1 MVSLAKITEKLN
13 TLLNEKASGYSYK
26 IYSDAELHHEPVR
39 NGNEVKTVIEGIST
53 LISSSIVPVTGLKIG
68 TQTVGVSL
76 AIPVDTRDMQDITE
90 GISSIVQK
98 YKEDIDNVV
107 SVPQTFEID
116 NTLCNFIGT
125 LAEVGDVEQKTS
137 IGVMVEISFT
147 ITLNYF
153 ANGVNSTNQ
162 KLYYINGSGKQEEI
176 PFTSLSIGRNVVQD
190 GGAFSNTNGIAKN
203 YVQTT
208 ALAMEFTMPAL
219 KDNEFCELFRQWLL
233 KGNSNKFTV
242 KYNNGYGEDKVD
254 SWEKYEMMFLT
265 SNLQAQGV
273 DNVGYTISLAE
284 AL

>member
-1 MVSLAKITEKLN
+1 MISLAKITEKLN
-13 TLLNEKASGYSYK
+13 TLLNNQASGYSYK
-26 IYSDAELHHEPVR
+26 IYSDAELHHEPKR
-39 NGNEVKTVIEGIST
+39 DGNQVKTVIEGIST
-53 LISSSIVPVTGLKIG
+53 LVNSSIVPVTGLKIG
-68 TQTVGVSL
+68 TQTIGVSL
-76 AIPVDTRDMQDITE
+76 AIPIDTRDMQDVTE
-90 GISSIVQK
+90 GISKIIQK

-107 SVPQTFEID
+107 SAPQTFEID

-125 LAEVGDVEQKTS
+125 LAEVGEVEQKTS

-162 KLYYINGSGKQEEI
+162 KLYYVDGSGNQEEI

-219 KDNEFCELFRQWLL
+219 KDNAFCELFRQWLT
-233 KGNSNKFTV
+233 KGNIGKFTV
-242 KYNNGYGEDKVD
+242 KYNNGDNNSSNWVSYT
-254 SWEKYEMMFLT
+254 MIFLT

>member
-1 MVSLAKITEKLN
+1 MINLAKITEKLN
-13 TLLNEKASGYSYK
+13 ELLNAQANGYSYLV
-26 IYSDAELHHEPVR
+26 YSDAELHRAPTR
-39 NGNEVKTVIEGIST
+39 NGNTVETVIEGIST
-53 LISSSIVPVTGLKIG
+53 LINSSIVPVTGLKIG
-68 TQTVGVSL
+68 TQTIGVSL
-76 AIPVDTRDMQDITE
+76 AIPIDTRGMQDITQ
-90 GISSIVQK
+90 GISKIVER
-98 YKEDIDNVV
+98 YKEDIDTVV
-107 SVPQTFEID
+107 STPQTFSIEGI
-116 NTLCNFIGT
+116 LCNLVGT
-125 LAEVGDVEQKTS
+125 LAEVGDVEQKSS

-162 KLYYINGSGKQEEI
+162 KLYYVVDGANEEI

-190 GGAFSNTNGIAKN
+190 GGAFSNSKGIAKN

-219 KDNEFCELFRQWLL
+219 MDNKFCELFRRWLL
-233 KGNSNKFTV
+233 KGNSDKFTI
-242 KYNNGYGEDKVD
+242 KYNNGYGEDKAD
-254 SWEKYEMMFLT
+254 SWEVYEMIFLT

>member
-1 MVSLAKITEKLN
+1 MISLAKITEKLN
-13 TLLNEKASGYSYK
+13 ELLNAQASGYSYAV
-26 IYSDAELHHEPVR
+26 YSDAELHRAPTR
-39 NGNEVKTVIEGIST
+39 NGNTVETVIEGIST
-53 LISSSIVPVTGLKIG
+53 LVNSSIVPVTGLKIG
-68 TQTVGVSL
+68 TQTIGVSL
-76 AIPVDTRDMQDITE
+76 AIPIDTRGMQDITQ
-90 GISSIVQK
+90 GISKIVER
-98 YKEDIDNVV
+98 YKEDIDTVV
-107 SVPQTFEID
+107 SAPQTFSIED
-116 NTLCNFIGT
+116 TLCNFIGT
-125 LAEVGDVEQKTS
+125 LAEVGDVEQKSS

-162 KLYYINGSGKQEEI
+162 KLYYFDGSGNEEI

-219 KDNEFCELFRQWLL
+219 MDNKFCELFRQWLL
-233 KGNSNKFTV
+233 KGNSNKLTI
-242 KYNNGYGEDKVD
+242 KYNNGYGEDKAD
-254 SWEKYEMMFLT
+254 SWEAYEMIFLT